1 MTNRTA
7 TDTIKGYFYQFDLAI
22 LKLLQLEDEIHE
34 ITVEGIEDVDVKNA
48 TDETAIQCKYHSK
61 TEYNHSVIAKPIRL
75 MLNHFKEVL
84 NGKEK
89 KIKYL
94 YFGHFKSGHEK
105 YPSKFTLDFLKSNL
119 LTYKKETVVYK
130 HYEDLN
136 LNDENLMSF
145 LETLEID
152 INAKS
157 YEDQLKEIFTFLKI
171 QDNFN
176 CDDFEAEN
184 FYYNNALKIISNLA
198 KEDDLANRRITKKD
212 FLNQINSK
220 QVLFHKWFVEYK
232 GKKKLLSDIRSKYF
246 SDYNSS
252 PFERF
257 FFVEVNQSN
266 YLRSDLK
273 SIIHLISKKYSQ
285 LSRLN
290 PDSFCPYIHI
300 SGLSN
305 FELIELKTE
314 LVSENFKFKDG
325 FDFNGSNFNP
335 KSITE
340 RATYHNGIKIKIVN
354 DLKDIESIFNQI
366 SKTKELYHFY
376 FENPFFSTSNESIK
390 HVQIQIQEI
399 NDIKNII

>member
-1 MTNRTA
+1 MTDRTA
-7 TDTIKGYFYQFDLAI
+7 NDTIKGYFYQFDLAI
-22 LKLLQLEDEIHE
+22 LKLLQLEDDTHE
-34 ITVEGIEDVDVKNA
+34 IIVEGIEDVDVKNA
-48 TDETAIQCKYHSK
+48 TEETAIQCKYHSK

-105 YPSKFTLDFLKSNL
+105 FPSTITLDFLKSNL
-119 LTYKKETVVYK
+119 LTYKKEKVEYK
-130 HYEDLN
+130 HYEELK
-136 LNDENLMSF
+136 LSDENLILF

-157 YEDQLKEIFTFLKI
+157 YEDQLKEIFTSLKN
-171 QDNFN
+171 QNNFN

-198 KEDDLANRRITKKD
+198 KENDIANRKISKKD
-212 FLNQINSK
+212 FLTQINSK
-220 QVLFHKWFVEYK
+220 QVLFHKWFVQYK

-257 FFVEVNQSN
+257 FLVEVNQSN

-285 LSRLN
+285 LSKLN
-290 PDSFCPYIHI
+290 PDSFCSYIHI
-300 SGLSN
+300 FGLSN
-305 FELIELKTE
+305 SELIELKTE
-314 LVSENFKFKDG
+314 HITENFKLKDG
-325 FDFNGSNFNP
+325 FDFNGSSFNP

-340 RATYHNGIKIKIVN
+340 KATHYNGIKIKIVN
-354 DLKDIESIFNQI
+354 DLKDIEPIFNQI
-366 SKTKELYHFY
+366 SKTKEVYHFY
-376 FENPFFSTSNESIK
+376 YDTPYFSTSNASIK
-390 HVQIQIQEI
+390 HLQIQIEEI

>member
-1 MTNRTA
+1 MTDRTA

-22 LKLLQLEDEIHE
+22 LKLLQLEDDTYEI
-34 ITVEGIEDVDVKNA
+34 IVEGIEDVDIKNA
-48 TDETAIQCKYHSK
+48 PEETAIQCKYHAK

-75 MLNHFKEVL
+75 MLNHFREVL

-105 YPSKFTLDFLKSNL
+105 FPSTITLDFLKSNL
-119 LTYKKETVVYK
+119 LTYKKEKVEFK
-130 HYEDLN
+130 HYEELK
-136 LNDENLMSF
+136 LSDENLISF

-157 YEDQLKEIFTFLKI
+157 YDDQLKEILTSLKN
-171 QDNFN
+171 QNNFN
-176 CDDFEAEN
+176 SDDFEAEN

-198 KEDDLANRRITKKD
+198 KEDDIANRRITKKD
-212 FLNQINSK
+212 FLTQINSK
-220 QVLFHKWFVEYK
+220 QVLFHKWFVQYK

-257 FFVEVNQSN
+257 FLVEVNQSN

-285 LSRLN
+285 LSKLN
-290 PDSFCPYIHI
+290 KDSFCPYIHI
-300 SGLSN
+300 FGLSN
-305 FELIELKTE
+305 SELIELKTE
-314 LVSENFKFKDG
+314 LISENFKFKDG
-325 FDFNGSNFNP
+325 FDFNGSSFNP

-340 RATYHNGIKIKIVN
+340 KATHYNGIKIKIVN
-354 DLKDIESIFNQI
+354 DLKDIEPIFNQI
-366 SKTKELYHFY
+366 SKTKEVYHFY
-376 FENPFFSTSNESIK
+376 YDTPYFLTSNASIK
-390 HVQIQIQEI
+390 HLQIQIEEI

>member
-1 MTNRTA
+1 MTDRTA

-22 LKLLQLEDEIHE
+22 LKILDLKEENYI

-48 TDETAIQCKYHSK
+48 TEEIAIQCKYHSK

-75 MLNHFKEVL
+75 MLHHFKEVL
-84 NGKEK
+84 NGEQK

-105 YPSKFTLDFLKSNL
+105 FSSSITLDFLKLNL
-119 LTYKKETVVYK
+119 LTYKKEKVEYK
-130 HYEDLN
+130 HYEDLK
-136 LNDENLMSF
+136 LSDAELLLF
-145 LETLEID
+145 LENLEID

-157 YEDQLKEIFTFLKI
+157 YEDQLKEIFTSLKN
-171 QDNFN
+171 QSFFN

-198 KEDDLANRRITKKD
+198 KENDIVNRRISKKD
-212 FLNQINSK
+212 FLIQINSK
-220 QVLFHKWFVEYK
+220 EVLFHKWFVQFK

-246 SDYNSS
+246 SEYNSS

-257 FFVEVNQSN
+257 FLIEVNPSN

-273 SIIHLISKKYSQ
+273 STIHLISKKYSQ
-285 LSRLN
+285 LSKLN

-300 SGLSN
+300 SGISN
-305 FELIELKTE
+305 SELIELKTE
-314 LVSENFKFKDG
+314 LISENFKFKDG
-325 FDFNGSNFNP
+325 FDFNGSSFNP
-335 KSITE
+335 KSIIE
-340 RATYHNGIKIKIVN
+340 KATFHNGIKIKIIN
-354 DLKDIESIFNQI
+354 DLKDIELVFNEI
-366 SKTKELYHFY
+366 SKTKEVYHLYID
-376 FENPFFSTSNESIK
+376 NPFFSTSNASIK
-390 HVQIQIQEI
+390 HIQIQIQEI

>member
-1 MTNRTA
+1 MTDRTA

-22 LKLLQLEDEIHE
+22 LKLLQLEDDTYEI
-34 ITVEGIEDVDVKNA
+34 IVEGIEDVNIKNA
-48 TDETAIQCKYHSK
+48 TEETAIQCKYHSK
-61 TEYNHSVIAKPIRL
+61 IEYNHSVIAKPIRL

-105 YPSKFTLDFLKSNL
+105 FPSTITLDFLKSNL
-119 LTYKKETVVYK
+119 LTYKKEKVEYK
-130 HYEDLN
+130 HYEELK
-136 LNDENLMSF
+136 LSDENLILF

-157 YEDQLKEIFTFLKI
+157 YEDQLKEIFTSLKN
-171 QDNFN
+171 QNNFN

-198 KEDDLANRRITKKD
+198 KEDDIANRKISKKD
-212 FLNQINSK
+212 FLTQINSK
-220 QVLFHKWFVEYK
+220 QVLFHKWFVQYK

-257 FFVEVNQSN
+257 FLIEVNSSN

-273 SIIHLISKKYSQ
+273 STIHLINKKYSQ
-285 LSRLN
+285 LSRTN

-300 SGLSN
+300 FGLPNS
-305 FELIELKTE
+305 ELVELKTE
-314 LVSENFKFKDG
+314 LISENFKFKDG
-325 FDFNGSNFNP
+325 FDFNGSSFNP
-335 KSITE
+335 KSIIE
-340 RATYHNGIKIKIVN
+340 KATFHNGIKIKIID
-354 DLKDIESIFNQI
+354 DLKHIESVFNEI
-366 SKTKELYHFY
+366 SKTKEVYHFY
-376 FENPFFSTSNESIK
+376 YDTPYFSTSNASIK
-390 HVQIQIQEI
+390 HLQIQIEEI

>member
-1 MTNRTA
+1 MTDRTA

-22 LKLLQLEDEIHE
+22 LKLLQLEDDTHE
-34 ITVEGIEDVDVKNA
+34 IIVEGIEDVDVKDA
-48 TDETAIQCKYHSK
+48 TEETAIQCKYHSK
-61 TEYNHSVIAKPIRL
+61 IEYNHSVIAKPIRL

-105 YPSKFTLDFLKSNL
+105 FPSTITLDFLKSNL
-119 LTYKKETVVYK
+119 LTYKKEKVEYK
-130 HYEDLN
+130 HYEELK
-136 LNDENLMSF
+136 LSDENLILF

-157 YEDQLKEIFTFLKI
+157 YEDQLKEIFTSLKN
-171 QDNFN
+171 QNNFN

-184 FYYNNALKIISNLA
+184 FYYNNALKIMSNLA
-198 KEDDLANRRITKKD
+198 KENDIANRKISKKD
-212 FLNQINSK
+212 FLTQINSK
-220 QVLFHKWFVEYK
+220 QVLFHKWFVQYK

-257 FFVEVNQSN
+257 FLIEVNSSN

-305 FELIELKTE
+305 IELIELKTE
-314 LVSENFKFKDG
+314 LINENFKFKDG
-325 FDFNGSNFNP
+325 FDFNGSRFNP

-340 RATYHNGIKIKIVN
+340 KATYHNGIKIKIVN
-354 DLKDIESIFNQI
+354 DLKDIETFFNQI
-366 SKTKELYHFY
+366 SKAKEVYHFY
-376 FENPFFSTSNESIK
+376 FETPFFSTSNESIK

>member
-1 MTNRTA
+1 MTDRTA

-22 LKLLQLEDEIHE
+22 LKLLQLEDDTHE
-34 ITVEGIEDVDVKNA
+34 IIVEGIEDVDVKDA
-48 TDETAIQCKYHSK
+48 TEETAIQCKYHSK
-61 TEYNHSVIAKPIRL
+61 IEYNHSVIAKPIRL

-105 YPSKFTLDFLKSNL
+105 FPSTITLDFLKSNL
-119 LTYKKETVVYK
+119 LTYKKEKVEYK
-130 HYEDLN
+130 HYEELK
-136 LNDENLMSF
+136 LSDENLILF

-157 YEDQLKEIFTFLKI
+157 YEDQLKEIFTSLKN
-171 QDNFN
+171 QNNFN

-198 KEDDLANRRITKKD
+198 KENDIANRKISKKD
-212 FLNQINSK
+212 FLTQINSK
-220 QVLFHKWFVEYK
+220 QVLFHKWFVQYK

-257 FFVEVNQSN
+257 FLVEVNQSN

-285 LSRLN
+285 LSKLN

-300 SGLSN
+300 FGLSN
-305 FELIELKTE
+305 SELIELKTE
-314 LVSENFKFKDG
+314 LISENFKFKDG
-325 FDFNGSNFNP
+325 FDFNGSSFNP

-340 RATYHNGIKIKIVN
+340 KATFHNEIKIKIIN
-354 DLKDIESIFNQI
+354 ELKFVESVFNEI
-366 SKTKELYHFY
+366 SKTKEVYHFY
-376 FENPFFSTSNESIK
+376 YDTPYFSTSNTSIK
-390 HVQIQIQEI
+390 HLQLQIEEI

>member
-1 MTNRTA
+1 MTDRTA

-22 LKLLQLEDEIHE
+22 LKLLQLEDDTHE
-34 ITVEGIEDVDVKNA
+34 IIVEGIEDVDVKDA
-48 TDETAIQCKYHSK
+48 TEETAIQCKYHSK
-61 TEYNHSVIAKPIRL
+61 IEYNHSVIAKPIRL

-105 YPSKFTLDFLKSNL
+105 FPSTITLDFLKSNL
-119 LTYKKETVVYK
+119 LTYKKEKVEYK
-130 HYEDLN
+130 HYEELK
-136 LNDENLMSF
+136 LSDENLILF

-157 YEDQLKEIFTFLKI
+157 YEDQLKEIFTSLKN
-171 QDNFN
+171 QNNFN

-198 KEDDLANRRITKKD
+198 KENDIANRKISKKD
-212 FLNQINSK
+212 FLTQINSK
-220 QVLFHKWFVEYK
+220 QVLFHKWFVQYK

-257 FFVEVNQSN
+257 FLIEVNSSN

-305 FELIELKTE
+305 IELIELKTE
-314 LVSENFKFKDG
+314 LINENFKFKDG
-325 FDFNGSNFNP
+325 FDFNGSRFNP

-340 RATYHNGIKIKIVN
+340 KATYHNGIKIKIVN
-354 DLKDIESIFNQI
+354 DLKDIETIFNQI
-366 SKTKELYHFY
+366 SKAKEVYHFY
-376 FENPFFSTSNESIK
+376 FETPFFSTSNESIK

>member
-1 MTNRTA
+1 MTDRTA

-22 LKLLQLEDEIHE
+22 LKLLQLEDDTHKI
-34 ITVEGIEDVDVKNA
+34 IVEGIEDVDVKNA
-48 TDETAIQCKYHSK
+48 TEETAIQCKYHSK

-105 YPSKFTLDFLKSNL
+105 FPSTITLDFLKSNL
-119 LTYKKETVVYK
+119 LTYKKEKVEYK
-130 HYEDLN
+130 HYEELK
-136 LNDENLMSF
+136 LSDENLILF

-157 YEDQLKEIFTFLKI
+157 YEDQLKEIFTSLKN
-171 QDNFN
+171 QNNFN
-176 CDDFEAEN
+176 SDAFEAEN
-184 FYYNNALKIISNLA
+184 FFYNNALKIISNLA
-198 KEDDLANRRITKKD
+198 KEDDIANRKITKKD
-212 FLNQINSK
+212 FLTQINSK
-220 QVLFHKWFVEYK
+220 QVLFHKWFIQYK

-257 FFVEVNQSN
+257 FLVEVNQSN

-285 LSRLN
+285 LSKLN

-300 SGLSN
+300 FGLSN
-305 FELIELKTE
+305 SELIELKTE
-314 LVSENFKFKDG
+314 LISENFKFKDG
-325 FDFNGSNFNP
+325 FDFNGSSFNP

-340 RATYHNGIKIKIVN
+340 KATHYNGIKIKIVN
-354 DLKDIESIFNQI
+354 DLKDIEPIFNQI
-366 SKTKELYHFY
+366 SKTKEVYHFY
-376 FENPFFSTSNESIK
+376 YDTPYFSTSNASIK
-390 HVQIQIQEI
+390 HLQIQIEEI